1 MKKRISAEELSAY
14 IDGESKH
21 PEHVRQEI
29 QESDE
34 VARKHTAL
42 TKLSAQ
48 VRALPEPS
56 VRPGFAGRVIASLE
70 TPEPRSVLG
79 WRLPVGASLAAA
91 AALFAFIAINGLD
104 DGVPPSVRI
113 AVSTPAASVVSS
125 IELEEEAL
133 VAELERRL
141 ADSPDFE
148 MLRNDGFYEAPD
160 PAMTLPD
167 DLLLALAP
175 TDWVGTFGG
184 LEGSRDYEVAVAS
197 LNESEKDI
205 FVQMLEDYAREET
218 LGQSARN
225 G

>member
-42 TKLSAQ
+42 TRLSAQ
-48 VRALPEPS
+48 LRALPEPS
-56 VRPGFAGRVIASLE
+56 VRPGFTGRVIASLE
-70 TPEPRSVLG
+70 TPESKPLLG

-91 AALFAFIAINGLD
+91 AALFAFVAINGID
-104 DGVPPSVRI
+104 EGVPSSVRI
-113 AVSTPAASVVSS
+113 AVSKPAASVVSS
-125 IELEEEAL
+125 IASEEAAL

-141 ADSPDFE
+141 ADSPDSE
-148 MLRNDGFYEAPD
+148 ILRSDGLYEAPD
-160 PAMTLPD
+160 PVVTLPD

-175 TDWVGTFGG
+175 TDWVGTLGG
-184 LEGSRDYEVAVAS
+184 LESSRNYEVAVAS
-197 LNESEKDI
+197 LNDSEKDI
-205 FVQMLEDYAREET
+205 FVQMLEEYAREET
-218 LGQSARN
+218 RGLSARN